1 MAETHTQRKAI
12 KQCLDVDRNL
22 ADCTADYHTG
32 RIMLRIAIRMA
43 VDLVRHF
50 ENLLDA
56 KLPLSLFRLSHLE
69 SMLRRYIG
77 YGCPYGNHTFGRAK
91 IFSHNFVTL
100 GYCASLAFSDAR
112 SMVVYWL
119 IFAMILSPKKLTFRL
134 TGELQCHCFTL
145 SRSCPSVR
153 FSNSVISSFVR
164 SQACAFPI
172 ASTKPNWKLTA
183 SLASFRIP
191 GRITSSFPRSDHCS

>member
-22 ADCTADYHTG
+22 ADCMADYPTG

-91 IFSHNFVTL
+91 NIQPQFRPT
-100 GYCASLAFSDAR
+100 G
-112 SMVVYWL
+112 
-119 IFAMILSPKKLTFRL
+119 ILRKF
-134 TGELQCHCFTL
+134 GLQ
-145 SRSCPSVR
+145 
-153 FSNSVISSFVR
+153 
-164 SQACAFPI
+164 
-172 ASTKPNWKLTA
+172 
-183 SLASFRIP
+183 
-191 GRITSSFPRSDHCS
+191 